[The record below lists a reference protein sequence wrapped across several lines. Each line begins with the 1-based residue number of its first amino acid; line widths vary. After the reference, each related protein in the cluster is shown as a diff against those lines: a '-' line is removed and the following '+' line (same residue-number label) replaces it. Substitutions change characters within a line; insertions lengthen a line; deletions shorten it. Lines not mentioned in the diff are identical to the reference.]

1 MFLMNH
7 MWIEV
12 MLSILV
18 CCVLKLLYLI
28 RKIRGRR
35 KQRIKKMTV
44 KMQTSSKFPISQFT
58 KPTCFQI
65 DFCPMYVFLL
75 GKMHIVK

>member
-18 CCVLKLLYLI
+18 RCVLKLLYLI
-28 RKIRGRR
+28 KKIRGRR
-35 KQRIKKMTV
+35 KQRIKK
-44 KMQTSSKFPISQFT
+44 K
-58 KPTCFQI
+58 
-65 DFCPMYVFLL
+65 
-75 GKMHIVK
+75 